1 MKILAVDDEPGV
13 LYTIKNGLETLDDTL
28 KVKTVESGKQ
38 CLQVLEKESFDLIL
52 LDVMMP
58 EMSGWLTYDN
68 IRDHDEWNTIP
79 IIFLTART
87 DQIAQGAGHF
97 LAQDYIQKPVDIL
110 ELKQRIHAVYYKE
123 KEKK

>member
-13 LYTIKNGLETLDDTL
+13 LYTIKQGLETLDEDIIVT
-28 KVKTVESGKQ
+28 TVQGGKE
-38 CLQVLEKESFDLIL
+38 CLEHLEHESFDLIL

-58 EMSGWLTYDN
+58 EMSGWITYDK
-68 IRDHDEWNTIP
+68 IRDHEKYNSIP

-97 LAQDYIQKPVDIL
+97 MAEDYIQKPVDIL
-110 ELKQRIHAVYYKE
+110 ELQQRI
-123 KEKK
+123 KKVCKK